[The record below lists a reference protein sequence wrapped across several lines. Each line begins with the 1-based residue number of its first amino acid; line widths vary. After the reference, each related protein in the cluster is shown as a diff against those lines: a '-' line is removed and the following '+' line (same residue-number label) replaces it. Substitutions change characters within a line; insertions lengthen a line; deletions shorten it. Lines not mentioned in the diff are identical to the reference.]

1 MTDFATIADAVAC
14 GLIVV
19 DEDESIRSVN
29 AAARHLFGVADE
41 VAHPDHAAALLDA
54 TIHKAPSASD
64 PPPTAGPSPSYT
76 GHGTRSASRVPAPGD
91 PSPTTLRGLVQQAID
106 RSEEVSAAGRLQPTP
121 LPSAPTVTVSARP
134 AAESI
139 VLTIHSIPDEPSSPA
154 ASVPADGKNRLPL
167 DQHLH
172 ILESIAQGA
181 PLPSIAADIIHFVE
195 RGPVPL
201 TAVILQH
208 DGDTGTLGHTASPSL
223 DSATTRGLRD
233 GLDVD
238 GCALARLAIESRS
251 RVHHDLRKDT
261 KREAIDRAWDPCL
274 DAVGAA
280 TGWTVP
286 IMKSDTDVLGVLVLL
301 TPECLRTLPLPGRR
315 VDLVTRLLHIALER
329 DRRREALQRST
340 EQFRQV
346 TESMREVFWLRT
358 ADEVLYAS
366 PSFEDVWGRPR
377 DALYE
382 DVDAYLDDVH
392 PDDVN
397 RVRAACDRLIRD
409 DVPLDMHYRI
419 IRRSDRRTRWVS
431 ASFRPVHND
440 RGEPRFAGIVRDVT
454 EAYTSK
460 RRLEQSEE
468 TYRNLID
475 HATDAIYVQNAEGEF
490 LDLSR
495 GAVDMYGYSREE
507 MIGKT
512 PAFVSADDKN
522 NLAHVQMCFDRAL
535 DGEPQRFEF
544 WGERAD
550 GSVFPKEVRLQRAT
564 YFGQPVV
571 VAFALDITDRKA
583 AEEALRRSEKR
594 YRLVVKNMKD
604 VVMLHDANGATLW
617 ASPSVNEVLGR
628 TPEEA
633 RAYTAFEIIHPN
645 DLDEVLAHYEDLE
658 HGTNRGPITYRV
670 RHADGHYVWL
680 ETLVQATYDEGGTLT
695 RIQSSSRD
703 VSERVQRQR
712 ELRRAKREA
721 EEADRLKSAMLA
733 NMSHEIRTPLTSVIG
748 FAEVL
753 RDEVAPE
760 HQRFAGL
767 IYDGSRRLMRTLDS
781 VLQLSKLEAGLID
794 LNAEPVRIRQ
804 EIRDTISLL
813 RPQADAHGIDLQVH
827 ISEDAPT
834 AGTWDEGALHRI
846 LTNLVGNAIKFTHR
860 GGRARVEVTGER
872 NTVCIAVSDTG
883 VGIDDA
889 FLPHIFEPFKQE
901 TGGMRRSYE
910 GSGLGLA
917 IVHRLVEIMGGSI
930 DVESAKGVG
939 TTFTVVLPTAPGER
953 A

>member
-1 MTDFATIADAVAC
+1 AQA
-14 GLIVV
+14 
-19 DEDESIRSVN
+19 
-29 AAARHLFGVADE
+29 
-41 VAHPDHAAALLDA
+41 PDDH
-54 TIHKAPSASD
+54 
-64 PPPTAGPSPSYT
+64 
-76 GHGTRSASRVPAPGD
+76 
-91 PSPTTLRGLVQQAID
+91 SPTTLRGLVQQAID
-106 RSEEVSAAGRLQPTP
+106 RREEVSAAGRLVPTP
-121 LPSAPTVTVSARP
+121 RPSTPTVTVSARP
-134 AAESI
+134 AAGSI
-139 VLTIHSIPDEPSSPA
+139 VLTIQRIPDEPSSPA
-154 ASVPADGKNRLPL
+154 ASVPADGKNWLRP

-181 PLPSIAADIIHFVE
+181 PLSSIAADIVHFVE

-251 RVHHDLRKDT
+251 RVHHDLRKDN
-261 KREAIDRAWDPCL
+261 KREAIDRVWDPCL
-274 DAVGAA
+274 DAVDAA

-315 VDLVTRLLHIALER
+315 VDLATRLLHIALDR

-358 ADEVLYAS
+358 ADEVLYTS

-431 ASFRPVHND
+431 ASFRPVGND
-440 RGEPRFAGIVRDVT
+440 RGDPRFAGIVRDVT

-475 HATDAIYVQNAEGEF
+475 HATDAIYVQNADGEF

-512 PAFVSADDKN
+512 PAFVSAGDRND
-522 NLAHVQMCFDRAL
+522 LEHVQTCFDRAL

-564 YFGQPVV
+564 YFGQHVV
-571 VAFALDITDRKA
+571 VAFALDITERKA
-583 AEEALRRSEKR
+583 AEEALRQSEKR

-604 VVMLHDANGATLW
+604 VVMLHDATGATLW
-617 ASPSVNEVLGR
+617 ASPSVKEVLGR

-645 DLDEVLAHYEDLE
+645 DRDEVIAHYDDLE
-658 HGTNRGPITYRV
+658 GGTNRGPVTYRV
-670 RHADGHYVWL
+670 RHADGHYIWL
-680 ETLVQATYDEGGTLT
+680 ETLVQATYDEGGTLK

-703 VSERVQRQR
+703 VTERVQRQR

-721 EEADRLKSAMLA
+721 EDADRLKSAMLA

-760 HQRFAGL
+760 HQRFASL

-794 LNAEPVRIRQ
+794 LNVEPVRIRQ

-872 NTVCIAVSDTG
+872 GTVCIAVSDTG

-939 TTFTVVLPTAPGER
+939 TTFTVVLPTAPGEP